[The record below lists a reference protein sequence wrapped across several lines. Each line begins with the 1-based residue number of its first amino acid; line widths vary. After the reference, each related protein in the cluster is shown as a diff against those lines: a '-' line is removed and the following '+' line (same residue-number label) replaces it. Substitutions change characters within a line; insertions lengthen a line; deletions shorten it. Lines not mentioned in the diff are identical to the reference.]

1 MKEIFFMDIDTQR
14 DFMLPSGSLYVPGA
28 ERLIPKLRKL
38 FDCARRQ
45 KISVLSSKDA
55 HTPEDTEFQQ
65 FPPHCIKGT
74 EGAQKLEET
83 LLFHPKILENKP
95 ADYNF
100 HELVQKYQQVIV
112 EKQTL
117 DVFEN
122 PVTDKV
128 LRALPKHAF
137 VFGVATE
144 YCVRL
149 AALGLRK
156 RGVKTAILIDAIRP
170 VASDAGVKA
179 IDEMRRAGVEFLETQ
194 ALLQAYA
201 A

>member
-1 MKEIFFMDIDTQR
+1 
-14 DFMLPSGSLYVPGA
+14 MLPSGSMYVPGA
-28 ERLIPKLRKL
+28 ERLIPRLRKL

-45 KISVLSSKDA
+45 NIFILSSQDA
-55 HTPEDTEFQQ
+55 HTPKDAEFEQ
-65 FPPHCIKGT
+65 FPPHCVKGT
-74 EGAQKLEET
+74 EGQQKLEET
-83 LLFHPKILENKP
+83 VLFHAKILENKP

-100 HELVQKYQQVIV
+100 HELVQRYPQVIV

-117 DVFEN
+117 DVFQN
-122 PVTDKV
+122 PVTDRV

-149 AALGLRK
+149 AALGLRQ
-156 RGVKTAILIDAIRP
+156 RGVKTAILSDAIRP
-170 VASDAGVKA
+170 VESDAGAKA
-179 IDEMRRAGVEFLETQ
+179 IEEMRRAGVEFLETQ

>member
-14 DFMLPSGSLYVPGA
+14 DFMLPSGLLYVPGA
-28 ERLIPKLRKL
+28 ERLIPKFRKL

-45 KISVLSSKDA
+45 NIFILSSQDA
-55 HTPEDTEFQQ
+55 HTPTDAEFRQ
-65 FPPHCIKGT
+65 FPPHCVKGT
-74 EGAQKLEET
+74 EGQQKLEET
-83 LLFHPKILENKP
+83 LLFRPKILENKP
-95 ADYNF
+95 VDYNF
-100 HELVQKYQQVIV
+100 HDLVKKYQQVIV

-144 YCVRL
+144 HCVRL
-149 AALGLRK
+149 AALGLRQ
-156 RGVKTAILIDAIRP
+156 RGVKTAILSDAIRP
-170 VASDAGVKA
+170 VASEAGTKA
-179 IDEMRRAGVEFLETQ
+179 IEEMRRAGVEFLETQ

>member
-14 DFMLPSGSLYVPGA
+14 DFMLPTGSLYVPGA
-28 ERLIPKLRKL
+28 ERLIPRLRKL

-45 KISVLSSKDA
+45 NISILSSQDA
-55 HTPEDTEFQQ
+55 HIPEDSEFQQ
-65 FPPHCIKGT
+65 FPPHCVKGT
-74 EGAQKLEET
+74 EGQQKLAET
-83 LLFHPKILENKP
+83 LLFRPRILENKP
-95 ADYNF
+95 TDLNF
-100 HELVQKYQQVIV
+100 HDLVQKYQQVIV

-122 PVTDKV
+122 PITDKV

-137 VFGVATE
+137 LFGVATE

-149 AALGLRK
+149 AALGLRQ
-156 RGVKTAILIDAIRP
+156 RGVKTAILSDAIRP
-170 VASDAGVKA
+170 VSSDAGAKA
-179 IDEMRRAGVEFLETQ
+179 IEEMRAAGIEFLETQ
-194 ALLQAYA
+194 NLLQAYA